1 MLHRNSS
8 QWSDVWVRGDDN
20 SSERL
25 EKHPVR
31 EQLKMRKVTR
41 SDEGMYKV
49 LDDHGLAVST
59 VQLAVEGERLQ
70 IHSFTPAGLR
80 ERPVTLS
87 QLQNADT
94 NSFYQL
100 FSSTGSALTDK
111 FFTTHR
117 KTHSSQSPQASGK
130 PSGSR

>member
-8 QWSDVWVRGDDN
+8 QWSDVWVRGDDD
-20 SSERL
+20 SERL

-70 IHSFTPAGLR
+70 IHSFTPAGL
-80 ERPVTLS
+80 
-87 QLQNADT
+87 
-94 NSFYQL
+94 
-100 FSSTGSALTDK
+100 
-111 FFTTHR
+111 
-117 KTHSSQSPQASGK
+117 
-130 PSGSR
+130 